1 MGNYRPI
8 VLTVFLMG
16 LVVLLQTT
24 VLEIISIRKVTPD
37 LQLILITFIALR
49 RGSMSGQITGFCGG
63 LLEDLTSLSPLGFHA
78 IVRTL
83 LGFCAG
89 LMHGWIRTSTI
100 IVPVL
105 LLFGAEILKG
115 IISSLLEVIYGIH
128 IDLNLT
134 SGRFWIEACY
144 TAVIAPP
151 LFAVLGYIRMFK
163 PTKKSK
169 KIERNRLE

>member
-8 VLTVFLMG
+8 VLTILLMG

-24 VLEIISIRKVTPD
+24 VLELISIRKVTPD
-37 LQLILITFIALR
+37 LQLILLMFIALR

-78 IVRTL
+78 IVRTVV
-83 LGFCAG
+83 GFCAG

-100 IVPVL
+100 IIPVL
-105 LLFGAEILKG
+105 VLLGAEILKG
-115 IISSLLEVIYGIH
+115 AVSSLLEIIYGIH
-128 IDLNLT
+128 LDLNLT
-134 SGRFWIEACY
+134 DGKFWIEACY

-151 LFAVLGYIRMFK
+151 LFVILGYIRMLK
-163 PTKKSK
+163 PAKKS
-169 KIERNRLE
+169 ENNREKSA